1 VDFKYNLSPNILWAR
16 PISCSPFWKGVIWA
30 ANAAKIGYRW
40 KLGNGEK
47 ILFWSDT
54 WFGSCSFAILY
65 WDLYCLVN
73 EQQLTVAQAW
83 DGENL
88 KFTFRRTVSPTL
100 YLRWME
106 LIQIMRSVSLSLD
119 EDMPIWEFHESGQY
133 SVSSFYA
140 IINNRGV
147 VPVHTPAVWKL
158 NVPPRLHVFLWL
170 LANDRLLTRDNL
182 AKRRPVT
189 DGSCLFCSEAES
201 SRHLF
206 FDCFVAKLVWEVI
219 SELLNTSV
227 GSDFESVARWWISNN
242 KNSVINVVCTA
253 TLWSI
258 WKLRNSLCFQGKTWP
273 GVQEIWRRV
282 ASDLDQWR
290 ILSKD
295 AVSTILVEKAR
306 LLDVKR
312 RELLRIAW

>member
-1 VDFKYNLSPNILWAR
+1 V
-16 PISCSPFWKGVIWA
+16 
-30 ANAAKIGYRW
+30 
-40 KLGNGEK
+40 
-47 ILFWSDT
+47 
-54 WFGSCSFAILY
+54 
-65 WDLYCLVN
+65 
-73 EQQLTVAQAW
+73 
-83 DGENL
+83 
-88 KFTFRRTVSPTL
+88 
-100 YLRWME
+100 
-106 LIQIMRSVSLSLD
+106 
-119 EDMPIWEFHESGQY
+119 
-133 SVSSFYA
+133 
-140 IINNRGV
+140 NNRGV

-170 LANDRLLTRDNL
+170 LANDRFLTQDNL
-182 AKRRPVT
+182 AKRRAVA

-258 WKLRNSLCFQGKTWP
+258 WKVHNSLCFQGKTWP

-282 ASDLDQWR
+282 ALDLDQWR

-295 AVSTILVEKAR
+295 AASTILMEKAR
-306 LLDVKR
+306 LLDVKQ